1 MNVLPLDKQV
11 TVISLLVRGNS
22 VRKTAEQACVHRD
35 TVLRLLREIGA
46 GCAHLHDQRVRNL
59 DSSIIEVDEI
69 WSFIRKKENRR
80 TKNDPKSWGDQ
91 YTFVALDAISK
102 LVVSY
107 HVGKRQASEAE
118 LFANDIFS
126 RLVVEP
132 QITSDGWR
140 PYIQAFENIFGSAMN
155 YAMLVKMVSILD
167 TLPAV
172 PGQQHQPYSQ
182 IHVNEA
188 VKTIIS
194 GNPDPAHFT
203 TTHVERQ
210 NLTIRMECRRFS
222 RKTLAHSKTL
232 DNHKAAIA
240 LHFAYYNFCRRHEA
254 IRVTPAMET
263 DLATEVWTVADLI
276 LQAREAAE
284 LAMVQNQPAQAIEVE
299 EDAIPD
305 PPPVK
310 LADPNKVYATPPF

>member
-1 MNVLPLDKQV
+1 M
-11 TVISLLVRGNS
+11 
-22 VRKTAEQACVHRD
+22 
-35 TVLRLLREIGA
+35 
-46 GCAHLHDQRVRNL
+46 
-59 DSSIIEVDEI
+59 
-69 WSFIRKKENRR
+69 
-80 TKNDPKSWGDQ
+80 PKSWGDQ

-126 RLVVEP
+126 RLVVKP

-167 TLPAV
+167 NLPAV

-194 GNPDPAHFT
+194 EIAKPQLTSRPPMSSAKT
-203 TTHVERQ
+203 
-210 NLTIRMECRRFS
+210 LTIRMECRRFS

-263 DLATEVWTVADLI
+263 GLATEVWTVADLI
-276 LQAREAAE
+276 QQAREATQQVMA
-284 LAMVQNQPAQAIEVE
+284 QNQPAQAVEVE
-299 EDAIPD
+299 EDAIPN
-305 PPPVK
+305 PPPIK